1 MRDKRPAIAA
11 KHKSGFPPHKGGL
24 QAEGRFD
31 FVFLEVTTYGW
42 LRESYNPVKNAM
54 CKRWDTPRKSSRCW
68 LAACRLALPTSGA
81 NSCNVKQGLS
91 CASRSSR
98 NQTTVR
104 WRLLGVSGSHWVEN
118 VAVR

>member
-31 FVFLEVTTYGW
+31 FVFLEFTTYGW

-54 CKRWDTPRKSSRCW
+54 CKRWDTPEELTHDWATTDDDTYEMVCHCGSPQCRKII
-68 LAACRLALPTSGA
+68 TG
-81 NSCNVKQGLS
+81 QD
-91 CASRSSR
+91 
-98 NQTTVR
+98 
-104 WRLLGVSGSHWVEN
+104 WRRPDLQATYREYMSWYLQEKI
-118 VAVR
+118 

>member
-54 CKRWDTPRKSSRCW
+54 CKRWDTPEIFLSV
-68 LAACRLALPTSGA
+68 AASDLPGVPAARLPRPVWSWDQEPGA
-81 NSCNVKQGLS
+81 GV
-91 CASRSSR
+91 
-98 NQTTVR
+98 
-104 WRLLGVSGSHWVEN
+104 LLWGTDERAEGGRA
-118 VAVR
+118 VAECGRPDL

>member
-54 CKRWDTPRKSSRCW
+54 CKRWDTPVFAPCSWSR
-68 LAACRLALPTSGA
+68 LPASPGA
-81 NSCNVKQGLS
+81 GAPPGLY
-91 CASRSSR
+91 R
-98 NQTTVR
+98 
-104 WRLLGVSGSHWVEN
+104 SGSLWDAPGVPRS
-118 VAVR
+118 AA